1 MDLKVFTFSPAWG
14 LPTGGPFPLK
24 LIKWLDLSGL
34 PYRQI
39 YEDNAMKGPKK
50 KSPWVEIDGD
60 AIADSEIIIDT
71 LAKRSGFDVDSGLTQ
86 SQRAQSHAFRR
97 MLEEHLHMIFEY
109 ELFVHPAGVADAAEL
124 LGTIPKALKPVA
136 LVYFLGHM
144 KRQLH
149 ARGIARHNPETIVKK
164 GRDDV
169 DAVEA
174 LLGDKPFLIGDRPSM
189 ADVTAYGFIRP
200 MSVWPM
206 KTPVAEYVKS
216 RPRLL
221 AYLER
226 IEPLGAVEPQNTVL
240 V

>member
-14 LPTGGPFPLK
+14 LPTSGPFPLK

-34 PYRQI
+34 PYRQV
-39 YEDNAMKGPKK
+39 YEDNSMKGPKR
-50 KSPWVEIDGD
+50 KSPWIELDGE
-60 AIADSEIIIDT
+60 AIADSELIIET
-71 LAKRSGFDVDSGLTQ
+71 LAHRSGFDVDQGL
-86 SQRAQSHAFRR
+86 SPEQRAVSHAVRR

-109 ELFVHPAGVADAAEL
+109 ELFVHPAGVAQSICL
-124 LGTIPKALKPVA
+124 VGTIPKPMKGVA
-136 LVYFLGHM
+136 HRYMLGHM

-149 ARGIARHNPETIVKK
+149 ARGIARHEGETIARK
-164 GRDDV
+164 GRADI
-169 DAVEA
+169 DALEA
-174 LLGDKPFLIGDRPSM
+174 ILGDKAFLVADRPSM

-216 RPRLL
+216 RPKLL

-226 IEPLGAVEPQNTVL
+226 LDSLKTSQQLAA
-240 V
+240 